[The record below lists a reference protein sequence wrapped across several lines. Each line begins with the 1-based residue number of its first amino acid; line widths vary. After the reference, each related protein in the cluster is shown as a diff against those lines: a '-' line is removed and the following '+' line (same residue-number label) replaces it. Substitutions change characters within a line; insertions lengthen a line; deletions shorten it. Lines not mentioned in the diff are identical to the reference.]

1 MTSMLKRPA
10 AAPSESR
17 AAINDAAVRLFGQQS
32 YTATTMRDIAR
43 AVGILPGSLYAHIS
57 SKEELLFDVVD
68 AGIVG
73 FLDAVRPFLERS
85 GTPEERM
92 RGAIKAHVNE
102 AAAHPERS
110 LVVFHQWRFL
120 GDKARQDAIEKR
132 REYERVFLSIL
143 EDGIG
148 DGSFARPK
156 SNRLAI
162 FAMLGALNWIPE
174 WYSPS
179 GRSTPDQLG
188 DAMADTLLHGLL
200 TEG

>member
-1 MTSMLKRPA
+1 MLKRPPA
-10 AAPSESR
+10 PPSESR

-32 YTATTMRDIAR
+32 YTATTMRDIAK

-57 SKEELLFDVVD
+57 SKEELLFDVVN

-73 FLDAVRPFLERS
+73 YLDAVRPFKEGN
-85 GTPEERM
+85 GTPEERL

-120 GDKARQDAIEKR
+120 GDKAMQDAVKKR

-143 EDGIG
+143 EDGIA
-148 DGSFARPK
+148 DGSFAKPS
-156 SNRLAI
+156 SNRLAVFTI
-162 FAMLGALNWIPE
+162 LGALNWIPE

-179 GRSTPDQLG
+179 GRSTPEALG

-200 TEG
+200 AEG